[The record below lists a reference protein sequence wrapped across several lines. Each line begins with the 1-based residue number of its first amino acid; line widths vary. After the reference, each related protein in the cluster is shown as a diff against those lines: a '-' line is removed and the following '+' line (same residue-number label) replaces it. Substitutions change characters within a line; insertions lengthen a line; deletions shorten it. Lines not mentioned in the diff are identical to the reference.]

1 MSGRTNSNRGLH
13 AAVAG
18 ACLGLLL
25 AGCLGSK
32 TKPIDCEGS
41 TAGAPP
47 GWAVTGQAPSPDGK
61 LCQVGFCGPTYYK
74 KDSVERAIENA
85 RGHLAKALRVR
96 VESIML
102 DIERERGGYSSSQT
116 IEEVSTYTTE
126 AVLKGSTVEGTWYD
140 EDGEGFA
147 RQEQATYALVCMDD
161 EKAVRKFREDR

>member
-1 MSGRTNSNRGLH
+1 MSGKTISNRGRYGT
-13 AAVAG
+13 VAG
-18 ACLGLLL
+18 VLLCLAL
-25 AGCLGSK
+25 AGCLGSA
-32 TKPIDCEGS
+32 TKPLDCEGS
-41 TAGAPP
+41 KGGAPP
-47 GWAVTGQAPSPDGK
+47 GWAVTGQAPSSDGR

-102 DIERERGGYSSSQT
+102 DIERERGGYSSSRT

-126 AVLKGSTVEGTWYD
+126 AVIEGSKVEGTWYD
-140 EDGEGFA
+140 EDGLGFA
-147 RQEQATYALVCMDD
+147 RQERATYALVCMDD